1 MKDVTYIGPHT
12 AVNLPD
18 GTELKNGV
26 AVSLDDKT
34 ADQLAQQGYFEVAQ
48 PKKEKA
54 S

>member
-1 MKDVTYIGPHT
+1 MKDVTYVGPYE
-12 AVNLPD
+12 AVILPD
-18 GTELKNGV
+18 GTELPNGV

-34 ADQLAQQGYFEVAQ
+34 ADSLGARADFKVSQ